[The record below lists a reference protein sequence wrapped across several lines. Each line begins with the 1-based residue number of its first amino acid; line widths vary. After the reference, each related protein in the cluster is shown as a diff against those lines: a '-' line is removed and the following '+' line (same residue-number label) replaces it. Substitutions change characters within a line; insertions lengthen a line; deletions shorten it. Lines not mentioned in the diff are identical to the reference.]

1 MAFPG
6 TYNFSYYKGDTL
18 EFKVFPKTVNGA
30 VFDMTTFT
38 LSKFTISTARG
49 SAGLIDQIE
58 CSAEISS
65 TKDFVLC
72 TIKPGDSVEM
82 IAGTPYVYDVEI
94 SKTVGGVPVVHTLL
108 TGSIDVT
115 DQVTGATA

>member
-18 EFKVFPKTVNGA
+18 EFKVFPKTVNGE
-30 VFDMTTFT
+30 VFDMSTFT
-38 LSKFTISTARG
+38 ASNFTISTARG
-49 SAGLIDQIE
+49 SVGLIDQIE
-58 CSAEISS
+58 CSAEIS
-65 TKDFVLC
+65 TNNDYVLC
-72 TIKPGDSVEM
+72 TIKPGDSTTM

-94 SKTVGGVPVVHTLL
+94 SKSVGGVPVVHTLL

>member
-6 TYNFSYYKGDTL
+6 TFNFSYYKGDTY

-30 VFDMTTFT
+30 VFDLTTFT
-38 LSKFTISTARG
+38 VSKFTISTARG

-58 CSAEISS
+58 CTATISS

-72 TIKPGDSVEM
+72 TIKPGDSVDM
-82 IAGTPYVYDVEI
+82 VAGTPYVYDVEI
-94 SKTVGGVPVVHTLL
+94 SKNVGGVPIVHTLL
-108 TGSIDVT
+108 TGSIEVT
-115 DQVTGATA
+115 DQITGATA